1 MADQNWSRFPK
12 TYSVAS
18 RLSDGRK
25 VVTLEELEGVIGLVL
40 EGKLNELDSN
50 SNSYRDTLKLLEI
63 VVHRDMPARALD
75 PQSETDIYKLFE
87 NQTRLKN
94 IIGAFQEANE
104 KDKLVVSGKAD
115 TAVEKFYIDYLWLE
129 SLMRSNLPLSN
140 KNYEK
145 SDANASDEILEEA
158 ITNASQ
164 HFSVAYYFL
173 AQKDRFNRPKDPGL
187 APENALKALLASAP
201 ESQMPVSQEELVEQI
216 VKRTEDEPT
225 RSSLSHDYARPF
237 RHIPFGAYPSA
248 ALKVLGDVIHDPWII
263 FNTWSAAHGAW
274 AYHEQIKQ
282 TAKDAIFGTRRHVWQ
297 R

>member
-1 MADQNWSRFPK
+1 M
-12 TYSVAS
+12 
-18 RLSDGRK
+18 
-25 VVTLEELEGVIGLVL
+25 
-40 EGKLNELDSN
+40 
-50 SNSYRDTLKLLEI
+50 
-63 VVHRDMPARALD
+63 
-75 PQSETDIYKLFE
+75 
-87 NQTRLKN
+87 
-94 IIGAFQEANE
+94 GAFHEANE
-104 KDKLVVSGKAD
+104 QDKLVVSGKAVIS
-115 TAVEKFYIDYLWLE
+115 VEKFYIDYLWLE

-140 KNYEK
+140 RNYDK
-145 SDANASDEILEEA
+145 SGANALDEILEEA
-158 ITNASQ
+158 ITNTSQ

-173 AQKDRFNRPKDPGL
+173 AQKDKFNRPKDPGL

-201 ESQMPVSQEELVEQI
+201 ESQMPVSQDELVEQI

>member
-1 MADQNWSRFPK
+1 M
-12 TYSVAS
+12 
-18 RLSDGRK
+18 
-25 VVTLEELEGVIGLVL
+25 
-40 EGKLNELDSN
+40 
-50 SNSYRDTLKLLEI
+50 
-63 VVHRDMPARALD
+63 
-75 PQSETDIYKLFE
+75 
-87 NQTRLKN
+87 
-94 IIGAFQEANE
+94 GAFHEANE

-129 SLMRSNLPLSN
+129 SLMRSNFPLSN

-282 TAKDAIFGTRRHVWQ
+282 TAKDAIFGTRQHVWQ

>member
-40 EGKLNELDSN
+40 EGKLKELDSN

-87 NQTRLKN
+87 SRTRLKN
-94 IIGAFQEANE
+94 IMGAFHEANE
-104 KDKLVVSGKAD
+104 KDKLVVSEKAV

-129 SLMRSNLPLSN
+129 SLIRSGFPLSGKPYDEAVTN
-140 KNYEK
+140 APDKIVEK
-145 SDANASDEILEEA
+145 S
-158 ITNASQ
+158 ITNTSQ

-173 AQKDRFNRPKDPGL
+173 AQKDKVKRPKDPGL
-187 APENALKALLASAP
+187 APENALKALLVSAP
-201 ESQMPVSQEELVEQI
+201 ESQMPVSKEELVEQI

-248 ALKVLGDVIHDPWII
+248 ALKVLSDVVHDPWII
-263 FNTWSAAHGAW
+263 FNTWSAAHGGW

-282 TAKDAIFGTRRHVWQ
+282 TASRIYAPSWRTF
-297 R
+297 